1 MKLKPNV
8 LNEMTDAERIAILKI
23 LLGTMVVQYGFMYF
37 MYRSMKAEAA
47 LHKAIADLNHKTVKS
62 FAKHTDDLDV
72 LNRVK
77 ADIEFDSIVFDFDL

>member
-1 MKLKPNV
+1 MKLKI
-8 LNEMTDAERIAILKI
+8 LNEMTDAERIVVLKL
-23 LLGTMVVQYGFMYF
+23 LLGTMVVQYGFMYLA
-37 MYRSMKAEAA
+37 YKNARKDVA
-47 LHKAIADLNHKTVKS
+47 LQRAIADLNHKTVKS